1 MAAVGAGR
9 EVELEITE
17 ESNRQPGIVWFV
29 AGELR
34 CDSSKTALPDRRQEG
49 SGADR
54 REMSPL
60 SLHNWPACQGGL
72 HYFYP
77 SLPQQPV

>member
-29 AGELR
+29 AEN
-34 CDSSKTALPDRRQEG
+34 CQEQDSLARQETG
-49 SGADR
+49 GAG

-77 SLPQQPV
+77 SLPQPAV